1 MWSARSDLVE
11 ENRGQRTARESYSSQ
26 VAEGDDKRR
35 ANGEEIDCKL
45 MLTQQQDSKTV
56 HHKEKRNLISDYFR
70 SAINDEKPE
79 AVEGKDLR
87 NF

>member
-45 MLTQQQDSKTV
+45 ILTQHQDSKTV
-56 HHKEKRNLISDYFR
+56 YHKKKSNLDSEYFR

-79 AVEGKDLR
+79 AVDGKNLR